1 MVNNYRGVRGCLN
14 VGKASEFSRMATV
27 QRIPSSTV
35 QSSKEPTASDVLR
48 NPMHPCVH
56 MCVMCVHA
64 CLCVCA
70 CVCVCAEGQRQGQ
83 QKDELGAGYYGQAP
97 RQLVASSLEEPLGSH
112 YLSSSDRWST
122 EHFRNSPLVHV
133 LSAPAAAS
141 LWAATTISQNLPA
154 KGLIWAPWKI

>member
-1 MVNNYRGVRGCLN
+1 MRAHVC
-14 VGKASEFSRMATV
+14 
-27 QRIPSSTV
+27 
-35 QSSKEPTASDVLR
+35 
-48 NPMHPCVH
+48 H
-56 MCVMCVHA
+56 
-64 CLCVCA
+64 VCA
-70 CVCVCAEGQRQGQ
+70 CMSVCAHARVCVCGEGQRQGQ

-112 YLSSSDRWST
+112 YLSFSDGRST
-122 EHFRNSPLVHV
+122 EHFRNGPLVHV